1 MKYISNFLFV
11 YKNFRN
17 FLKKP
22 LNLLVNNHLVTL
34 IIIACIFL
42 LVVEDFCEIWKRKKG
57 DTCQLFPVWC
67 RQVHSPTALAG
78 GPNHWTI
85 VYWNP
90 SIERLIP
97 LHGALLMCL
106 LVPENINTYY
116 WYTLH
121 TYRLLFIKW
130 VAKSLLLYCHVLVY
144 FSF

>member
-1 MKYISNFLFV
+1 MKYLSDFLFV
-11 YKNFRN
+11 YKNYRN

-22 LNLLVNNHLVTL
+22 LNWLVYSHLVTL
-34 IIIACIFL
+34 INNCL
-42 LVVEDFCEIWKRKKG
+42 DFCEIWKTKKG

-130 VAKSLLLYCHVLVY
+130 VAKSLLLYFHVLVY